1 MSKQEADMPWGKE
14 MLPDAM
20 PWCDARMVEHGEYHT
35 DRLKEYL
42 TDFYKDRVDP
52 TLEMENGARSLWG
65 NYVDWLTA
73 YMTNRGLHRPQKP
86 KLYRLTPLGEELAA
100 GMRSGK
106 ITDPVEWVEAKYAER
121 RRAA

>member
-1 MSKQEADMPWGKE
+1 MSKQEAGMPWGKE

-20 PWCDARMVEHGEYHT
+20 PWCDAQMSEKGEYHT

-52 TLEMENGARSLWG
+52 TVEMENGTRSLWS

-73 YMTNRGLHRPQKP
+73 YMTGRGLHQPMKP
-86 KLYRLTPLGEELAA
+86 KIYRLTPLGEVLAT
-100 GMRSGK
+100 GMRDGQ
-106 ITDPVEWVEAKYAER
+106 IIDPVEWVEKKYAK